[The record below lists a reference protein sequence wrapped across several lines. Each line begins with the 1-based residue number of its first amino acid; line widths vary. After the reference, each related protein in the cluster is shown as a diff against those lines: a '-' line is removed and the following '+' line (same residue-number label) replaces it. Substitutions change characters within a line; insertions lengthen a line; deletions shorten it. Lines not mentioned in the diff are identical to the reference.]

1 MRCSL
6 QIHGLPRSQ
15 LAMKRELNRNSTG
28 MRATQ
33 LHDRKLHS
41 IVSLCPLHNKLLALD
56 VAHVKVMTL
65 MSWQVSSSWSSQL
78 RISPTTC
85 CHHSAI
91 PKTSWTVSDGLPTV
105 RYTLRGSPMV
115 WSSCRAETEPLVC
128 SYWIL
133 QERSRE
139 TGNLVSMSLHR
150 RGRTCTWI
158 RTD

>member
-41 IVSLCPLHNKLLALD
+41 IVSLCPLRNKLLALD
-56 VAHVKVMTL
+56 VAQIKV

-78 RISPTTC
+78 RFSPTTC
-85 CHHSAI
+85 CHSAI
-91 PKTSWTVSDGLPTV
+91 PKTSWTVSDGLPRV

-133 QERSRE
+133 QERSRK
-139 TGNLVSMSLHR
+139 TGNLVSMSPHH